1 MGWGN
6 WGFARPQGAGMGC
19 ESFHRHAKRGED
31 EVKQNHA
38 GRRRKPHPSTLSR
51 PITIPNQNHIPNLF
65 SLVLNGDL
73 CGVIN
78 AE

>member
-1 MGWGN
+1 MG

-19 ESFHRHAKRGED
+19 ESFRRHAERGGD
-31 EVKQNHA
+31 GVKQNHA
-38 GRRRKPHPSTLSR
+38 GRRRKPHPSTLPR

-73 CGVIN
+73 RDHV
-78 AE
+78 